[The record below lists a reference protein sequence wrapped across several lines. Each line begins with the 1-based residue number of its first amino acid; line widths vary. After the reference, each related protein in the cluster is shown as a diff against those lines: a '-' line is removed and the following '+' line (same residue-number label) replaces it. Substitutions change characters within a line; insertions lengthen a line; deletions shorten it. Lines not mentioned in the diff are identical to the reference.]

1 MKVTLPAEINNVTYE
16 LEKYVVAR
24 YVLLLSEAG
33 DFYSGSWW
41 FYGTYE
47 DEQKALSVA
56 DEING
61 AVFMKESV

>member
-16 LEKYVVAR
+16 LERYVVAR
-24 YVLLLSEAG
+24 YVLSESG
-33 DFYSGSWW
+33 GFYSGSWW

-61 AVFMKESV
+61 AVFMKEDV